1 MTRRVISPTLST
13 LPFALSLA
21 CTLLFALSFPA
32 VAQQPG
38 KIPRIG
44 ILANVPAP
52 QIDALEQT
60 LRDAGYVEGQ
70 NIITE
75 KRYAEG
81 RLERF
86 PDLAAELVH
95 LNVNVIVSIGPAT
108 PYAAKSIK
116 DIPVV
121 MGYSGDPVDAGIVA
135 SLARPGGNVTGVT
148 FFAAELAGKRVE
160 LLKEAIPGISRLAV
174 LANPRHAGEQRELK
188 ETQVAA
194 QAVALP
200 LKYLTV
206 NAPGDFED
214 AFAEIARERA
224 NGLIVFP
231 DALTLARRKEIAEFS
246 ARRRIASISGW
257 REFAEAGGLMTYGP
271 NLIDSLRRVAFYVDK
286 ILKGTKPADLPVEQP
301 LKFEL
306 VINLKTAKQIGLT
319 ITPNVLARADRVI
332 R

>member
-1 MTRRVISPTLST
+1 MKKASLSSF
-13 LPFALSLA
+13 LIAV
-21 CTLLFALSFPA
+21 TLLTVVVIAE
-32 VAQQPG
+32 AQQAG

-95 LNVNVIVSIGPAT
+95 LKVNVIVSIGPAT

-160 LLKEAIPGISRLAV
+160 LLKEAVPGISRLAA

-194 QAVALP
+194 QAFALP
-200 LKYLTV
+200 LQYLTV
-206 NAPGDFED
+206 KAPGDFED
-214 AFAEIARERA
+214 AFAAIVRERA
-224 NGLIVFP
+224 NALIVFP
-231 DALTLARRKEIAEFS
+231 DVVTLARRKEIAEFS
-246 ARRRIASISGW
+246 VRRRIPSISGW
-257 REFAEAGGLMTYGP
+257 TEFAEAGGLMTYGP
-271 NLIDSLRRVAFYVDK
+271 NLVDSLRRVAYYVDR

-301 LKFEL
+301 KKFEL

-319 ITPNVLARADRVI
+319 IPSEVLARATKLI
-332 R
+332 K

>member
-1 MTRRVISPTLST
+1 MKKASLSSF
-13 LPFALSLA
+13 LIAV
-21 CTLLFALSFPA
+21 TLLTVVVIAE
-32 VAQQPG
+32 AQQAG

-95 LNVNVIVSIGPAT
+95 LKVNVIVSIGPAT

-160 LLKEAIPGISRLAV
+160 LLKEAVPGISRLAA

-194 QAVALP
+194 QAFALP
-200 LKYLTV
+200 LQYLTV
-206 NAPGDFED
+206 KAPGDFED
-214 AFAEIARERA
+214 AFAAIVRERA
-224 NGLIVFP
+224 NALIVFP
-231 DALTLARRKEIAEFS
+231 DAVTLARRKEIAEFS
-246 ARRRIASISGW
+246 VRRRIPSISGW
-257 REFAEAGGLMTYGP
+257 TEFAEAGGLMTYGP
-271 NLIDSLRRVAFYVDK
+271 NLVDSLRRVAYYVDR

-301 LKFEL
+301 TKFEF
-306 VINLKTAKQIGLT
+306 VINLKTAKQIGVT
-319 ITPNVLARADRVI
+319 IPPEVLARANRLI
-332 R
+332 K

>member
-1 MTRRVISPTLST
+1 VD
-13 LPFALSLA
+13 
-21 CTLLFALSFPA
+21 
-32 VAQQPG
+32 AQQTG

-95 LNVNVIVSIGPAT
+95 LKVNVIVSIGPAT

-160 LLKEAIPGISRLAV
+160 LLRRPFRGSLGWQYWPTRGMP
-174 LANPRHAGEQRELK
+174 AN
-188 ETQVAA
+188 
-194 QAVALP
+194 
-200 LKYLTV
+200 
-206 NAPGDFED
+206 
-214 AFAEIARERA
+214 
-224 NGLIVFP
+224 NG
-231 DALTLARRKEIAEFS
+231 
-246 ARRRIASISGW
+246 
-257 REFAEAGGLMTYGP
+257 
-271 NLIDSLRRVAFYVDK
+271 N
-286 ILKGTKPADLPVEQP
+286 
-301 LKFEL
+301 
-306 VINLKTAKQIGLT
+306 
-319 ITPNVLARADRVI
+319 
-332 R
+332 

>member
-1 MTRRVISPTLST
+1 
-13 LPFALSLA
+13 
-21 CTLLFALSFPA
+21 
-32 VAQQPG
+32 
-38 KIPRIG
+38 
-44 ILANVPAP
+44 
-52 QIDALEQT
+52 
-60 LRDAGYVEGQ
+60 
-70 NIITE
+70 
-75 KRYAEG
+75 
-81 RLERF
+81 
-86 PDLAAELVH
+86 
-95 LNVNVIVSIGPAT
+95 
-108 PYAAKSIK
+108 
-116 DIPVV
+116 
-121 MGYSGDPVDAGIVA
+121 VDAGIVA

-194 QAVALP
+194 QAFALP
-200 LKYLTV
+200 LQYLTV

-214 AFAEIARERA
+214 AFAAIVRERA
-224 NGLIVFP
+224 NALIVFP

-271 NLIDSLRRVAFYVDK
+271 NLVESLKRVAFYVDK

-301 LKFEL
+301 KKFEL
-306 VINLKTAKQIGLT
+306 VINLKTAKQIGVT